1 MNHLLKETV
10 PQLTA
15 CRKPLCET
23 LANTEH
29 TKEKRMPNHAA
40 FVPSEYFNVSFPFIV
55 GKREKTFSSISLSFH
70 IFIIEMIFKE
80 HITNLITILW
90 HLVVPFLFLFLTVK
104 RRMLILQLLLEK
116 PNRLCYL

>member
-1 MNHLLKETV
+1 
-10 PQLTA
+10 
-15 CRKPLCET
+15 
-23 LANTEH
+23 
-29 TKEKRMPNHAA
+29 MPNHAT

-55 GKREKTFSSISLSFH
+55 GKREKTFSSIFLSFH
-70 IFIIEMIFKE
+70 IFIIETIFKE

-90 HLVVPFLFLFLTVK
+90 HLVVPFLFLFLAVK